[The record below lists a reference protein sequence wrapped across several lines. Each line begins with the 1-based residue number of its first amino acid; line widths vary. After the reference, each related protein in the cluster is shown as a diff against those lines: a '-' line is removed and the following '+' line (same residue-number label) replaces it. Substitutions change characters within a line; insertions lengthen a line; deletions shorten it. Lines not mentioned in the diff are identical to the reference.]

1 MNARWI
7 LLSVAVCSLL
17 LSSGAC
23 VNAKE
28 VQVTIDQVPQA
39 VRDAILKEAGEAKI
53 DEIEKETKGDK
64 VTYEAEWK
72 VDGKEIEI
80 KLAEDGTVL
89 AREQEITLEQAPQA
103 VREAI
108 LKAAGDNKVKE
119 VSRITRGGKTF
130 FEAEW
135 KADGKEIE
143 IKLAE
148 DGTILKKQAE
158 AEDKDDD

>member
-1 MNARWI
+1 MNARWM
-7 LLSVAVCSLL
+7 LLSVAVAALL
-17 LSSGAC
+17 LPVAC
-23 VNAKE
+23 ANAKE

-39 VRDAILKEAGEAKI
+39 VREAILKEAGEAKI

-64 VTYEAEWK
+64 VTYEADWK
-72 VDGKEIEI
+72 VDGKEVEI
-80 KLAEDGTVL
+80 TLAENGTIL

-108 LKAAGDNKVKE
+108 LKAAGDNKIKE
-119 VSRITRGGKTF
+119 VSRITRGNKTL

-135 KADGKEIE
+135 KADGKEVE

-158 AEDKDDD
+158 ADDKDDD

>member
-1 MNARWI
+1 MNARWM
-7 LLSVAVCSLL
+7 LLSVAVAALL
-17 LSSGAC
+17 LPVAC
-23 VNAKE
+23 ANAKE

-39 VRDAILKEAGEAKI
+39 VREAILKEAGEAKI

-64 VTYEAEWK
+64 VTYEADWK
-72 VDGKEIEI
+72 VDGKEVEI
-80 KLAEDGTVL
+80 TLAENGTIL

-108 LKAAGDNKVKE
+108 LKAAGDNKIKE
-119 VSRITRGGKTF
+119 VSRITRGNKTL

-135 KADGKEIE
+135 KADGKEVE

>member
-1 MNARWI
+1 MNARWM
-7 LLSVAVCSLL
+7 LLSVAGTALL
-17 LSSGAC
+17 LSAGAC
-23 VNAKE
+23 ANAKE
-28 VQVTIDQVPQA
+28 VEVTIDQVPQA
-39 VRDAILKEAGEAKI
+39 VRDAILKEAGDNKI

-72 VDGKEIEI
+72 VAGREVEIT
-80 KLAEDGTVL
+80 LAEDGKIL

-119 VSRITRGGKTF
+119 VSRITRGDKTC

-135 KADGKEIE
+135 KANGKEIE
-143 IKLAE
+143 IQLAE
-148 DGTILKKQAE
+148 DGTILK
-158 AEDKDDD
+158 

>member
-1 MNARWI
+1 MNARWM
-7 LLSVAVCSLL
+7 LLSVAVAALL
-17 LSSGAC
+17 LPVAC
-23 VNAKE
+23 ANAKE

-39 VRDAILKEAGEAKI
+39 VREAILKEAGEAKI

-64 VTYEAEWK
+64 VTYKADWK
-72 VDGKEIEI
+72 VDGKEVEI
-80 KLAEDGTVL
+80 TLAENGTIL

-108 LKAAGDNKVKE
+108 LKAAGDNKIKE
-119 VSRITRGGKTF
+119 VSRITRGNKTL

-135 KADGKEIE
+135 KADGKEVE

-158 AEDKDDD
+158 ADDKDDD